1 MSAVPRLTLLC
12 VLAAGAAVANAP
24 PPAPEGA
31 VGFAP
36 TTTARMTKA
45 RAVRIV
51 RARFGGRILSAG
63 AVHRDGEGGFDVR
76 VLTDGGRIKNVFVDR
91 RGTLSED

>member
-1 MSAVPRLTLLC
+1 
-12 VLAAGAAVANAP
+12 
-24 PPAPEGA
+24 
-31 VGFAP
+31 
-36 TTTARMTKA
+36 MTKA

-91 RGTLSED
+91 RGALSED

>member
-24 PPAPEGA
+24 PSPDGA

-36 TTTARMTKA
+36 TTAARMTKA

-91 RGTLSED
+91 RGALSED